1 MLMNPDKSKITRIS
15 WKSLAEY
22 LLEQFNLER
31 GLGYTV
37 KQLLIRPQ
45 KAIQEYLFEDRHRMV
60 KPLGF
65 LLLVVAIAA
74 YLSSFLLAFDSD
86 IAQLLM
92 QDPFFQKLPED
103 IRNVFARFFKL
114 SQQYFNLFLM
124 SNIPATTLA
133 TYLLFRDRQLNF
145 PEHLVINVYIFSI
158 QTLLILPL
166 IPFMVQIPA
175 ISFLLLAI
183 NIGYFYY
190 ALTQIFNQNWKEG
203 ALKTLVVFML
213 AQFIQGIVMVVVLGA
228 VALVTYLV

>member
-1 MLMNPDKSKITRIS
+1 MNPDKTKIARIS
-15 WKSLAEY
+15 WKSLTEHF
-22 LLEQFNLER
+22 LEQLNLER

-37 KQLLIRPQ
+37 KQLLARPR
-45 KAIQEYLFEDRHRMV
+45 AAVEEYLFEDRHRMV

-74 YLSSFLLAFDSD
+74 YLSSFLLNFERELGP
-86 IAQLLM
+86 LLA
-92 QDPFFQKLPED
+92 QDPFFQSLPED
-103 IRNVFARFFKL
+103 IRKLFIRFFNL

-133 TYLLFRDRQLNF
+133 TYLIFRDKQLNF

-166 IPFMVQIPA
+166 IPFMVKVPVLPFMVLI
-175 ISFLLLAI
+175 L

-190 ALTQIFNQNWKEG
+190 ALTKIFDQAWKAG
-203 ALKTLVVFML
+203 ALKTLVVYML
-213 AQFIQGIVMVVVLGA
+213 TQFIQSIVIIVVLGGM
-228 VALVTYLV
+228 ALVTYLF

>member
-145 PEHLVINVYIFSI
+145 RNIWSSTYIFF
-158 QTLLILPL
+158 PYK
-166 IPFMVQIPA
+166 PC
-175 ISFLLLAI
+175 SFSH
-183 NIGYFYY
+183 
-190 ALTQIFNQNWKEG
+190 
-203 ALKTLVVFML
+203 
-213 AQFIQGIVMVVVLGA
+213 
-228 VALVTYLV
+228 